1 MRTLIGYLTVAALA
15 AAAYLGVMFV
25 PVYLDNLNARDIVN
39 TSFNQYRDLRS
50 LEALAETVLRQFN
63 AVAWATHVV
72 EDKNGE
78 KQVVKGLGL
87 TEDNLFINFNEETRT
102 LTLRVTYSRTV
113 QLKPTDKVRKVNFVV
128 ERVGQPPDYS
138 S

>member
-63 AVAWATHVV
+63 AVPWATHVV